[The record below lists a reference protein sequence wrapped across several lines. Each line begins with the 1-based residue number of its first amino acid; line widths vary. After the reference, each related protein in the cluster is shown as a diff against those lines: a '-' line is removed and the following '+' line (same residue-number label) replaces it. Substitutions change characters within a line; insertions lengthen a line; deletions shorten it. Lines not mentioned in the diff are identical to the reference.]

1 MMAYELGPLVLE
13 PDTMVR
19 MNVVCAHCGNTYDIE
34 VREHLE
40 PSTVEWT
47 WACPAEGCGME
58 NWEESSRDLLGFE
71 G

>member
-1 MMAYELGPLVLE
+1 
-13 PDTMVR
+13 